1 MVEAQL
7 ALSALCEIHR
17 IPVTRRLV
25 GRYMTALSGYPE
37 TAVVSAIMRAGREC
51 RRMPSPEDLLKRLP
65 LGATPPPLH
74 DLPDD
79 LPAPTAADKA
89 AVRRLADDYL
99 ARASGV
105 RK

>member
-1 MVEAQL
+1 MIEAQL

-17 IPVTRRLV
+17 IPLTRRLV

-65 LGATPPPLH
+65 QGSVPPH
-74 DLPDD
+74 HQAPDE
-79 LPAPTAADKA
+79 PAPPTEADKA